1 MQMTGRERK
10 MVIFAGVALVVFV
23 VVQFLVYPLVDHR
36 ARLQKRLA
44 GKEKALGEMHL
55 LQQQFRQLNRQSG
68 SMGDMLDQREQ
79 GFSLFAFLEQKADE
93 SNVKEQITYMKP
105 SESMEGEKFTQSRVE
120 MKLQG
125 VSLERLLNFVKAT
138 ESPSNLVGVA
148 KMTIQENS
156 KDQGMLDATL
166 LMVSVERPANA
177 EER

>member
-1 MQMTGRERK
+1 MQMTGREKK
-10 MVIFAGVALVVFV
+10 MVILAGVALLVFI

-36 ARLQKRLA
+36 SRLQKRLA
-44 GKEKALGEMHL
+44 SKEKALGEMHL

-68 SMGDMLDQREQ
+68 SIL
-79 GFSLFAFLEQKADE
+79 GFRLFPFLEQKADE
-93 SNVKEQITYMKP
+93 NDVKEQITYMKP

-156 KDQGMLDATL
+156 KDQGILDATL